1 MKFIVLSMCLKFFYV
16 PEIFIG
22 KTSFFNF
29 SIEMCYKTCSQCD
42 NILGNKIKHYCTECS
57 TEYPFQYLNGEKCI
71 NSCKDN
77 DLFQYKNECLDKCN
91 DNTFVDELSNI
102 CYDNCIE
109 NDNSSRL
116 ITYNNTCVDEC
127 PEGYILNEETNICD
141 KIIIEVYT
149 TNILEEISTLM
160 EISSTEPIFLE
171 STLLQENS
179 NEKINQEILS
189 TLYQEN
195 SNEEFTNSEKVEETS
210 NTPGIISTLVDHE
223 IITSIIEDIE
233 QETEKELISYT
244 NIDKNDTSDSEI
256 NYYSDEDFTNDS
268 REENNEK
275 EENENTNR
283 LIISEL
289 LEIIDESSSE
299 QITEDTIKDD
309 EKSNSINQNNKKK
322 NNCQN
327 LFYIKYNE
335 TNCLSNNEK
344 ICPEEYPY
352 KSLVDNE
359 CQKYSIKYNNN
370 LVNSLPNGTCIDTK
384 YPTLDIC
391 IDTNEIINELGGFC
405 IVNKTNIISNI
416 KIISESINNRIEL
429 CKGVTFFFYSN
440 KDDINELSKKYQ
452 NLTFIDMN
460 KCANDLMKYY
470 KYPKDTKFYILG
482 IDSPN
487 KLSNSSIN
495 NYQYYIYNEKGQE
508 MDIRKICNKSDIIMT
523 SPIIKKDLLLQ
534 ISIIMI

>member
-1 MKFIVLSMCLKFFYV
+1 
-16 PEIFIG
+16 
-22 KTSFFNF
+22 
-29 SIEMCYKTCSQCD
+29 MCYKTCSQCD

-210 NTPGIISTLVDHE
+210 NT
-223 IITSIIEDIE
+223 
-233 QETEKELISYT
+233 
-244 NIDKNDTSDSEI
+244 
-256 NYYSDEDFTNDS
+256 
-268 REENNEK
+268 
-275 EENENTNR
+275 
-283 LIISEL
+283 
-289 LEIIDESSSE
+289 
-299 QITEDTIKDD
+299 
-309 EKSNSINQNNKKK
+309 
-322 NNCQN
+322 
-327 LFYIKYNE
+327 
-335 TNCLSNNEK
+335 
-344 ICPEEYPY
+344 
-352 KSLVDNE
+352 
-359 CQKYSIKYNNN
+359 
-370 LVNSLPNGTCIDTK
+370 
-384 YPTLDIC
+384 
-391 IDTNEIINELGGFC
+391 
-405 IVNKTNIISNI
+405 
-416 KIISESINNRIEL
+416 
-429 CKGVTFFFYSN
+429 
-440 KDDINELSKKYQ
+440 
-452 NLTFIDMN
+452 
-460 KCANDLMKYY
+460 
-470 KYPKDTKFYILG
+470 
-482 IDSPN
+482 
-487 KLSNSSIN
+487 
-495 NYQYYIYNEKGQE
+495 
-508 MDIRKICNKSDIIMT
+508 
-523 SPIIKKDLLLQ
+523 
-534 ISIIMI
+534 